1 MMMAA
6 ASVVPLENCSY
17 QLIESRKRPL
27 QESSVA
33 GDDESGD
40 IIDFKRDK
48 TSADEI
54 HENMEGECKKKVKIK
69 DKLVYIY
76 LFFL

>member
-6 ASVVPLENCSY
+6 AVVPLENCSY

-27 QESSVA
+27 QESTVP
-33 GDDESGD
+33 GDESGN

-48 TSADEI
+48 TSADGEI
-54 HENMEGECKKKVKIK
+54 HENMEG
-69 DKLVYIY
+69 
-76 LFFL
+76 

>member
-6 ASVVPLENCSY
+6 ASVVPLENCSPY

-40 IIDFKRDK
+40 HIIDFKRDK
-48 TSADEI
+48 TSAHDEI
-54 HENMEGECKKKVKIK
+54 HENMEGKKT
-69 DKLVYIY
+69 
-76 LFFL
+76 